1 MTVSL
6 RLCAALVAV
15 GALTALAGCSGGPGD
30 AAAELSG
37 CLESD
42 TGTII
47 IGVTNS
53 AGTALVVDNVDLSD
67 STGVEIIDRFVAI
80 DEDARTTSVRFVDG
94 GRESVEGVDLDRG
107 AIEPGAAAF
116 VGVEVAR
123 TGTADGRVGGLVLTV
138 DGTDRPAP
146 VTLDLRDSCD

>member
-1 MTVSL
+1 MTLSL
-6 RLCAALVAV
+6 RLFGALVAV
-15 GALTALAGCSGGPGD
+15 GAITALTGCSGSPGD
-30 AAAELSG
+30 AASELSG

-53 AGTALVVDNVDLSD
+53 AGTALVVDAVELTNSA
-67 STGVEIIDRFVAI
+67 GVEIVDRFVAI
-80 DEDARTTSVRFVDG
+80 DEDARSTSVRFFDG
-94 GRESVEGVDLDRG
+94 GRDSVGGVDLDLG
-107 AIEPGAAAF
+107 AIEPDAAAF

-123 TGTADGRVGGLVLTV
+123 TGSADGRVGGLVLTV

-146 VTLDLRDSCD
+146 VTLDLRDNCG

>member
-1 MTVSL
+1 MTL
-6 RLCAALVAV
+6 YRRLPAVVLAALT
-15 GALTALAGCSGGPGD
+15 LTALAGCSGSPGD
-30 AAAELSG
+30 AAAELTG
-37 CLESD
+37 CLEGD

-53 AGTALVVDNVDLSD
+53 AGTALVVDAVELTD

-80 DEDARTTSVRFVDG
+80 DEDARSTSVRFYDG
-94 GRESVEGVDLDRG
+94 GRDTVGGVDLDRG
-107 AIEPGAAAF
+107 AIEPDAAAF

-123 TGTADGRVGGLVLTV
+123 TSASDGRVGGLVLSV

>member
-1 MTVSL
+1 MTVSF
-6 RLCAALVAV
+6 RLSATLVAV
-15 GALTALAGCSGGPGD
+15 GAIAALTACSGGPGD

-53 AGTALVVDNVDLSD
+53 SGTALVVDSVELSD

-80 DEDARTTSVRFVDG
+80 DEDARSTSVRFFDG
-94 GRESVEGVDLDRG
+94 GRDSVGGVDLDLG
-107 AIEPGAAAF
+107 AIEPDAAAF

-123 TGTADGRVGGLVLTV
+123 TGTADGRVGGLVLSV

-146 VTLDLRDSCD
+146 VTLDLRDTCD